1 MFLVGILSWWY
12 GNGLV
17 GRFQLAVRRIKI
29 SSDFFSFKLLIN
41 TLFAPYKQISAGS
54 VQGAVG
60 DRIRAFFDRI
70 LSRVIGA
77 VIRTFMIIA
86 GFVVMFLQSIYG
98 VFAVVIWL
106 VIPMLPIV
114 GLIATVLGWVPP
126 WTN

>member
-17 GRFQLAVRRIKI
+17 GRFQLAVNRIKI

-54 VQGAVG
+54 VQGAFG
-60 DRIRAFFDRI
+60 DIVRAFFDRL

-77 VIRTFMIIA
+77 VIRTFMIVA
-86 GFVVMFLQSIYG
+86 GLVVMFLQSIYG
-98 VFAVVIWL
+98 VISVVVWL
-106 VIPMLPIV
+106 VIPLLPIA
-114 GLIATVLGWVPP
+114 GLIISTLGWVPS
-126 WTN
+126 WMN

>member
-17 GRFQLAVRRIKI
+17 GRFQLAINRIKI

-54 VQGAVG
+54 VQGTIG
-60 DRIRAFFDRI
+60 DIIRAFFDRL
-70 LSRVIGA
+70 LSRIIGA

-98 VFAVVIWL
+98 VVTVIIWL
-106 VIPMLPIV
+106 VIPLLPIA
-114 GLIATVLGWVPP
+114 GLIASTLEWVPS